1 MYHEKENALLREYLS
16 SVEILIKEYLDKTAG
31 VPNTA
36 MSPGLTVTP
45 ERMMHVYSPAQN
57 QDQR

>member
-1 MYHEKENALLREYLS
+1 MEYLN
-16 SVEILIKEYLDKTAG
+16 SVEILIKEYLDKTAE

-36 MSPGLTVTP
+36 MNPGLTVTP